1 MAALDPTEKKRLIE
15 RLSSIR
21 EIVFGMQDGILTT
34 AGVLAGLSGAVAVH
48 RQVILAALAS
58 TAAGALSM
66 GAGAYLGARAETE
79 VLSSEL
85 ERTREEAAA
94 EPYLLQE
101 RLLHELEHEG
111 LSREAAYRVVQ
122 LLSSAPQA
130 LLSTAEVKMYG
141 LSRQALGSAAVDG
154 ITMGVAFLV
163 GAVVPLLPFI
173 LIPSFG
179 PGDHF
184 GLLAAMATT
193 ALALFAIGYFQG
205 WIAQRRRRW
214 LSGLRFLAVAL
225 GAAIAGYLIGLAIAP
240 LGGPAPIPIAP

>member
-1 MAALDPTEKKRLIE
+1 VAALDPTEKKRLVE

-21 EIVFGMQDGILTT
+21 EVVFGMQDGILTT

-66 GAGAYLGARAETE
+66 GAGAYLGARAEAE

-85 ERTREEAAA
+85 ERTREQAAA
-94 EPYLLQE
+94 EPYLLRE

-111 LSREAAYRVVQ
+111 LSREASYRVVQ

-141 LSRQALGSAAVDG
+141 MSRQALGSPAVDG
-154 ITMGVAFLV
+154 VTMGVAFLV

-173 LIPSFG
+173 LIPSAG
-179 PGDHF
+179 PGDYF
-184 GLLAAMATT
+184 GLIAAMATT

-205 WIAQRRRRW
+205 WLAQSDRRA
-214 LSGLRFLAVAL
+214 LSGLRFLAIAM

-240 LGGPAPIPIAP
+240 LGGSAPIPIAP

>member
-1 MAALDPTEKKRLIE
+1 VAALDPTEKKRLIE

-58 TAAGALSM
+58 TAAGAQ
-66 GAGAYLGARAETE
+66 TE

-85 ERTREEAAA
+85 ERSRAEAAA
-94 EPYLLQE
+94 EPYLLRE

-111 LSREAAYRVVQ
+111 LSREASYRVVQ
-122 LLSSAPQA
+122 LLGSAPQA

-141 LSRQALGSAAVDG
+141 LSSQALGSAAADG
-154 ITMGVAFLV
+154 ITMGVAFLI
-163 GAVVPLLPFI
+163 GALVPLLPFI
-173 LIPSFG
+173 LIPSTG
-179 PGDHF
+179 TGDYL
-184 GLLAAMATT
+184 GLVAAMATT

-205 WIAQRRRRW
+205 WLAQRKSRW
-214 LSGLRFLAVAL
+214 FSGLRFLTVAM
-225 GAAIAGYLIGLAIAP
+225 GAAVAGYLIGLAIAP
-240 LGGPAPIPIAP
+240 LGGGVSIPPAP

>member
-1 MAALDPTEKKRLIE
+1 MAVFDSSDKKRVIE

-21 EIVFGMQDGILTT
+21 EVVFGMQDGILTT
-34 AGVLAGLSGAVAVH
+34 AGVLAGLSGAVSIH
-48 RQVILAALAS
+48 RQVVLAALAS

-66 GAGAYLGARAETE
+66 GAGAYLGTRAETE
-79 VLSSEL
+79 VLSTEL
-85 ERTREEAAA
+85 ERTRERAAA
-94 EPYLLQE
+94 EPYMLRE

-111 LSREAAYRVVQ
+111 LSRESSYRVVQ

-154 ITMGVAFLV
+154 LTMGVAFLI

-173 LIPSFG
+173 LVPSAG
-179 PGDHF
+179 PSDYR
-184 GLLAAMATT
+184 GLIAAMATT

-205 WIAQRRRRW
+205 WLAERRRRW
-214 LSGLRFLAVAL
+214 LSGLHFLAVAM
-225 GAAIAGYLIGLAIAP
+225 GAAVAGYLIGLAIAP
-240 LGGPAPIPIAP
+240 LGGGGSIPVAP